1 MRRIV
6 LIAVT
11 AALLSGCTAVTY
23 NCNVENSCPTPARNE
38 SAT

>member
-23 NCNVENSCPTPARNE
+23 NCNVENSCPAAAQGGAAR
-38 SAT
+38 